1 MFGFL
6 KKFLGRGETRPLFC
20 SAVVPAAGA
29 SSRMEGENKLFASLG
44 GAPVLGRTVEAL
56 SQSELISEIVV
67 EAREDELLAV
77 A

>member
-44 GAPVLGRTVEAL
+44 GAPVLGRPERMNCWLWRRSAGL
-56 SQSELISEIVV
+56 M
-67 EAREDELLAV
+67 
-77 A
+77 